1 MVDHTELLKQLD
13 ALPAACQHALDAQ
26 TLRLVGEPLSMTA
39 FAEVNAHLESCAGCR
54 ARIAQMATAV
64 RAVHA
69 AFPTARATPDFAA
82 RTLAALPAAQAPQL
96 RVYATAQNPSAWKW
110 VRVAALVALIA
121 GGILTIASI
130 AASKPVLAVSIQK
143 GKLVDDKG
151 AAITSIRADRVLH
164 AQEDTLL
171 RGKHDELLNLRK
183 GARFKLQNNAASTPE
198 VHLEDGDLYA
208 SATLSNPVRMG
219 CANFDAELSNGECYL
234 AQETSAIPQSVM
246 ILFDGNAS
254 IHPNQREPRDPI
266 GLRGG
271 QIYYSVGLAEDA
283 YTDTLELV
291 DYTEGRIPEAAKVDP
306 SDMRRRYERQVE
318 GYRAELSALNARIAQ
333 LPAADPAVTDLRDR
347 CVRIQNYLRA
357 HETRLQTLP
366 KGNHP
371 VTLPLDCIE
380 RGLKE
385 HHDPKTWM

>member
-1 MVDHTELLKQLD
+1 MADHTELLKQLD
-13 ALPAACQHALDAQ
+13 ALPAECQRALDAQ
-26 TLRLVGEPLSMTA
+26 TLRFAGEPLSMTE
-39 FAEVNAHLESCAGCR
+39 FANVNAHLESCAGCR
-54 ARIAQMATAV
+54 ARIAQMTTAV

-96 RVYATAQNPSAWKW
+96 RVYATAQKPSAWKW
-110 VRVAALVALIA
+110 VRVAALVALVA
-121 GGILTIASI
+121 GGLLTIASI

-143 GKLVDDKG
+143 GKLVDSKG

-164 AQEDTLL
+164 AQEDTVL

-183 GARFKLQNNAASTPE
+183 GARFKLQANAASTTE

-208 SATLSNPVRMG
+208 SATISSPVRMG
-219 CANFDAELSNGECYL
+219 CANFDAELSNGDCYL
-234 AQETSAIPQSVM
+234 AQETSTIPQSVM

-254 IHPNQREPRDPI
+254 IHPGQREPI

-271 QIYYSVGLAEDA
+271 QIFLSVGQADDP

-291 DYTEGRIPEAAKVDP
+291 DYTEGRIPEVAKVDP
-306 SDMRRRYERQVE
+306 SDMRHRYERQVE
-318 GYRAELSALNARIAQ
+318 GYRAELTALNARITE

-366 KGNHP
+366 KGNRP

>member
-1 MVDHTELLKQLD
+1 MIDHTELLKQLD
-13 ALPAACQHALDAQ
+13 ALPTECKRALDAQ
-26 TLRLVGEPLSMTA
+26 SLRLMGEPLSITEHEKVTA
-39 FAEVNAHLESCAGCR
+39 HLRSCAACRNQIARMVNAD
-54 ARIAQMATAV
+54 

-69 AFPTARATPDFAA
+69 AFPAARATPDFAA
-82 RTLAALPAAQAPQL
+82 RTMAALPAAQTPQL
-96 RVYATAQNPSAWKW
+96 RVYATTKNPSSWKW

-121 GGILTIASI
+121 GSILTIASI

-183 GARFKLQNNAASTPE
+183 GARFKLQTNAASTPE

-208 SATLSNPVRMG
+208 SATLANPVRMG

-254 IHPNQREPRDPI
+254 IHPNQREPV

-271 QIYYSVGLAEDA
+271 QIFYSVGLADDA

-306 SDMRRRYERQVE
+306 GEMRRRYERQVE
-318 GYRAELSALNARIAQ
+318 GYRAELTALNARITE

-347 CVRIQNYLRA
+347 CVRIQNYLHA
-357 HETRLQTLP
+357 HESRLQTLP